1 LPAERPLVI
10 EEFVA
15 SWPLFHNT
23 YLVGWLIGLLL
34 SLVGV
39 LVVARDQIF
48 IGAAVSQASTLGIAL
63 ALGLGS
69 WAATEGLEW
78 LHADVFLATMAVVS
92 SVVAALLTAR
102 GDAAQ
107 ESHEAVTGW
116 VFLLS
121 ASGAIL
127 IVSHSPHGLD
137 EIHRLLSSSIIGAT
151 QRDVWTFGVLVVLT
165 ALALAVSHRR
175 VLLFALDP
183 DMAAAVG
190 MRLKPWSLV
199 TSAWLGLAVGLSIR
213 SAGMLYTFG
222 CLVLPA
228 LVAKNT
234 CRAVRPM
241 FVVAPVVAVA
251 VATVGFVLANH
262 YDDPPAQMTVALL
275 CLLLAVTW
283 LFRRVRHH
291 WHGT

>member
-1 LPAERPLVI
+1 VI
-10 EEFVA
+10 QEFIT
-15 SWPLFHNT
+15 SWALFHNT

-34 SLVGV
+34 ALVGV

-69 WAATEGLEW
+69 WAATEALEW
-78 LHADVFLATMAVVS
+78 LHADAFLSAMAVVF
-92 SVVAALLTAR
+92 SVLAALLTAR
-102 GDAAQ
+102 GDAAK

-121 ASGAIL
+121 ASGSIL

-151 QRDVWTFGVLVVLT
+151 QRDVWTFGALVILT

-183 DMAAAVG
+183 AMAAAVG
-190 MRLKPWSLV
+190 MRLKPWALV

-222 CLVLPA
+222 CLVLPP
-228 LVAKNT
+228 LIAKNL
-234 CRAVRPM
+234 CREVRPM
-241 FVVAPVVAVA
+241 FLVAPFVALGT
-251 VATVGFVLANH
+251 ATVGFVLANH

-275 CLLLAVTW
+275 CLLLTMAW
-283 LFRRVRHH
+283 LIRRVRRSRDLA
-291 WHGT
+291 

>member
-1 LPAERPLVI
+1 MI
-10 EEFVA
+10 HEFIG
-15 SWPLFHNT
+15 SWALFHNT

-34 SLVGV
+34 AQIGV

-69 WAATEGLEW
+69 WAATEAFEW
-78 LHADVFLATMAVVS
+78 LHADAFLSAMAVLFAVL
-92 SVVAALLTAR
+92 AALLTAR
-102 GDAAQ
+102 GSEEGK

-116 VFLLS
+116 VFLVS
-121 ASGAIL
+121 ASGSIL

-151 QRDVWTFGVLVVLT
+151 PHDIWTFGVLVSAT
-165 ALALAVSHRR
+165 AVALIVAHRR
-175 VLLFALDP
+175 VLLFTLDP
-183 DMAAAVG
+183 AMAAAVG

-222 CLVLPA
+222 CLVVPA
-228 LVAKNT
+228 LVAKNL
-234 CRAVRPM
+234 CRQVRPM
-241 FVVAPVVAVA
+241 FVVAPLVAVSTG
-251 VATVGFVLANH
+251 VMGFVLANH

-275 CLLLAVTW
+275 CLLLTIAW
-283 LFRRVRHH
+283 LIRSVRRSRDI
-291 WHGT
+291 G